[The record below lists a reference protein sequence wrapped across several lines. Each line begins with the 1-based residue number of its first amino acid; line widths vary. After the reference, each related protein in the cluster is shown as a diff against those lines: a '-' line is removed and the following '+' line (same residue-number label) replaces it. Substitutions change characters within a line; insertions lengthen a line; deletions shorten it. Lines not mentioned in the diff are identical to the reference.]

1 MAKLEKNLTTGS
13 VWKQLILFAIP
24 LFFSNLIQ
32 SIYSVADMMIV
43 SHFSGTAAVSV
54 VNISSN
60 IMFIVINLASGISTG
75 GMVTVGRFLG
85 AGERDN
91 IKKSIGTLFV
101 TLLSLATVVTLGLLI
116 FAKPI
121 LHALNTPQEAYT
133 EAYHYLVICAA
144 GTVFVFAYNALSAV
158 MRGVG
163 DGKTPL
169 KFVLVSSIVNI
180 VLDLLFIRGF
190 HGGAEG
196 AAFATVIA
204 QAVSVILCVW
214 YLKKHAFVF
223 DFRLSSFC
231 FYKDMFKMVM
241 KVGLPN
247 GVQLMITNFSFLI
260 LSAMVNEMGGVAA
273 SAAVGI
279 VGKFNGFAI
288 LPEVAISNAVSTMIS
303 QNVGADN
310 LKRSK
315 QAVRYGFGLCVA
327 ISVVIFLVAT
337 CCTKQIFWLFGAETA
352 VVEQGCIYMKAF
364 AFEYVFIPFIIAC
377 NAAFLGTG
385 NGWITLIIDVFPAF
399 LVRLPLAVYL
409 GVILNQ
415 GLFGIACAVPSA
427 TFVGAVIAV
436 SFYFGGYWK
445 KAFRTKDIE
454 NHNNI

>member
-43 SHFSGTAAVSV
+43 SHYSGTAAVSG

-60 IMFIVINLASGISTG
+60 IMVIVINLASGISTG

-91 IKKSIGTLFV
+91 IKRSISTLFI
-101 TLLSLATVVTLGLLI
+101 TLLSLALVVTFGLLV
-116 FAKPI
+116 FANPI
-121 LHALNTPQEAYT
+121 LDALNTPLEAYA

-144 GTVFVFAYNALSAV
+144 GIVFIFAYNALSAV
-158 MRGVG
+158 MRGMG

-180 VLDLLFIRGF
+180 VLDLLFVRGF
-190 HGGAEG
+190 YWGAGG

-223 DFRLSSFC
+223 DFRLSSFS
-231 FYKDMFKMVM
+231 FHKDMFKMVM

-315 QAVRYGFGLCVA
+315 QAVRYGFGLCVV
-327 ISVVIFLVAT
+327 ISVVIFLIAT

-409 GVILNQ
+409 GVKLNQ
-415 GLFGIACAVPSA
+415 GLFGIACSVPSA

-445 KAFRTKDIE
+445 KAFRTKDIK

>member
-24 LFFSNLIQ
+24 LFISNLIQ

-43 SHFSGTAAVSV
+43 SHFSGTGAVSG

-60 IMFIVINLASGISTG
+60 IMVIVINLASGISTG

-85 AGERDN
+85 AGQRDN
-91 IKKSIGTLFV
+91 IKKAIGTLFV
-101 TLLSLATVVTLGLLI
+101 SLAALATVVTVGLLS
-116 FAKPI
+116 FAQPI

-133 EAYHYLVICAA
+133 DAYYYLIICAA

-158 MRGVG
+158 MRGMG

-169 KFVLVSSIVNI
+169 KFVLVSSVVNI
-180 VLDLLFIRGF
+180 VLDLIFIKGF
-190 HGGAEG
+190 HWGAGGA
-196 AAFATVIA
+196 ALATVIA
-204 QAVSVILCVW
+204 QAVSVMLCVV
-214 YLKKHAFVF
+214 YLSKHKFIF

-231 FYKDMFKMVM
+231 FDRDMFKMVM

-260 LSAMVNEMGGVAA
+260 LSALVNEMGGVAA

-288 LPEVAISNAVSTMIS
+288 LPEVAINNAVSTMIS
-303 QNVGADN
+303 QSVGADN

-315 QAVRYGFGLCVA
+315 QAVKYGFGLCVA
-327 ISVVIFLVAT
+327 ISAVIFMIAT
-337 CCTKQIFWLFGAETA
+337 GCTEQIFMLFGAEAA

-364 AFEYVFIPFIIAC
+364 AFEYVVIPFIIAC

-385 NGWITLIIDVFPAF
+385 NGWITLIVDIFPAF

-409 GVILNQ
+409 GVILDM
-415 GLFGIACAVPSA
+415 GIFGVACAVPSA
-427 TFVGAVIAV
+427 SFAGAVIAV

-445 KAFRTKDIE
+445 KAFRTSDIKSQ
-454 NHNNI
+454 